1 MTNFKQ
7 LLFRAG
13 FMNFG
18 KLDRKAAMDFL
29 AIKTERTLERWI
41 ADNKPCPR
49 AVAMLEQRISGAVSQ
64 NKLWNGYYIC
74 RDGFLWTPSG
84 NRYEAS
90 YINKIDFLQRSVRYN
105 ESNVAALQAQIDH
118 LNDLVKASDILRVM
132 GNDLI
137 KMSDRVKLKEIVT
150 KYEGA
155 KKRT

>member
-1 MTNFKQ
+1 M
-7 LLFRAG
+7 
-13 FMNFG
+13 
-18 KLDRKAAMDFL
+18 
-29 AIKTERTLERWI
+29 
-41 ADNKPCPR
+41 
-49 AVAMLEQRISGAVSQ
+49 
-64 NKLWNGYYIC
+64 
-74 RDGFLWTPSG
+74 WTPSG

-137 KMSDRVKLKEIVT
+137 KMSDRFKLKEIVT

>member
-64 NKLWNGYYIC
+64 NKL
-74 RDGFLWTPSG
+74 
-84 NRYEAS
+84 
-90 YINKIDFLQRSVRYN
+90 
-105 ESNVAALQAQIDH
+105 
-118 LNDLVKASDILRVM
+118 
-132 GNDLI
+132 
-137 KMSDRVKLKEIVT
+137 
-150 KYEGA
+150 
-155 KKRT
+155 